1 MAARFFAN
9 LALHKAE
16 ILFQKKSTKMLRNYL
31 LIALRNL
38 TAHKLFSVINV
49 LGLTIGL
56 ACVMM
61 IALFVRSEVGFDTQW
76 TNADRTYRVM
86 RNFELPGSGAPLYL
100 ATNAP
105 PVGPLLKIDFP
116 QFEHVIRLMDNTAV
130 LSMPDNADSYY
141 EDGLYFAD
149 PDVFEVFNVPLVQG
163 NPQELFTGPF
173 QVVIDEALAQKYFP
187 AGGALGGTIMMSGSV
202 PVRVTGVMQN
212 LPRNTHL
219 DAHAFVSMQTAEVML
234 GDSMQSWGFNNF
246 HTYVVAEQGY
256 NMANFE
262 AQSDDF
268 FRRRMGEDAPSFT
281 SYSVIKVT
289 DIHLQSHR
297 DNELQAN
304 GSATVVLTF
313 SAIAVFILL
322 IACFNFMNLST
333 ARSISRARE
342 VGMRKVCGA
351 SRGQIAMQFLTESI
365 VIAAIAVAVATLL
378 VLALLPAFNALLG
391 TSLSLELMSN
401 FWVLPILCGFA
412 VFVGTLA
419 GLYPALYLAS
429 FPSATILRGEL
440 TKGRSGAVLRK
451 ALVVLQFT
459 ISIALVI
466 ASGIALSQ
474 LQYAQTLD
482 LGFQKE
488 QILIYR
494 GSGQSGLGNDYE
506 TMKQELLRHPQIVS
520 VTAANL
526 MPGDQ
531 NTNADGFRYEGGGP
545 DQIGMGYLNVD
556 FDFFETFGIEF
567 LNGRSFSEERGTDLL
582 VEPTEQTPRTSAN
595 FILNELAAEQLGWSA
610 NNAQGKW
617 LEVVMDRE
625 MTKVVRGN
633 VIGVVD
639 NIYFS
644 SIREAIKPIYYRV
657 MTSQSSTGSFPNLR
671 HMAVRVTG
679 NNLDETLAYID
690 ATWNR
695 FVPGVPIR
703 QSFLNADFE
712 ALYEGE
718 RRQGVIFT
726 WFSAMAI
733 FIAALGLF
741 GLASY
746 MTGQRTREI
755 GIRKVLGSTVGQLV
769 GLLTKD
775 FLILVCIAMLLAWPL
790 AAYFMSGW
798 LQSFAYR
805 VGLNPLIFLMAGG
818 VAIVIAALTVGL
830 LVARTASNNPA
841 LSLRHE

>member
-1 MAARFFAN
+1 
-9 LALHKAE
+9 
-16 ILFQKKSTKMLRNYL
+16 MLRNYL
-31 LIALRNL
+31 LVATRNL
-38 TAHKLFSVINV
+38 SSHKLFSVINV

-56 ACVMM
+56 ACVML

-76 TNADRTYRVM
+76 INAERTYRVM
-86 RNFELPGSGAPLYL
+86 RNFDIPGSGEHLYL

-105 PVGPLLKIDFP
+105 PVGPLLKLEFP
-116 QFEHVIRLMDNTAV
+116 QFEQVVRLLDNTAV
-130 LSMPDNADSYY
+130 LSMNDSVDSYY
-141 EDGLYFAD
+141 EPGLYFAD
-149 PDVFEVFNVPLVQG
+149 PEVFEVFDIPLLQG
-163 NPQELFTGPF
+163 NPKELFTGPF
-173 QVVIDEALAQKYFP
+173 QVVIDQSLAQKYFP
-187 AGGALGGTIMMSGSV
+187 TGGALGGTITMSGNV
-202 PVRVTGVMQN
+202 PVRVTGVMAN

-219 DAHAFVSMQTAEVML
+219 DAHAFVSMQTAEVIL

-246 HTYVVAEQGY
+246 HTYVVAAPGY
-256 NMANFE
+256 DMKQFE

-268 FRRRMGEDAPSFT
+268 FRRHMGEDAPSFT

-333 ARSISRARE
+333 ARSLSRARE

-351 SRGQIAMQFLTESI
+351 SRGQIALQFLTESI
-365 VIAAIAVAVATLL
+365 VIAAIAVCVATLL

-391 TSLSLELMSN
+391 TSLSLDLTDN
-401 FWVLPILCGFA
+401 IWVLPALCA
-412 VFVGTLA
+412 LALVVGALA

-429 FPSATILRGEL
+429 FPAATILRGEL
-440 TKGRSGAVLRK
+440 SKGRSGVLLRK
-451 ALVVLQFT
+451 ALVVMQFT

-466 ASGIALSQ
+466 SSGIALSQ
-474 LQYAQTLD
+474 LRYAQSLD

-488 QILIYR
+488 HILIYR
-494 GSGQSGLGNDYE
+494 GSGQAGLGDDYE
-506 TMKQELLRHPQIVS
+506 TMKKELLRHPQIVS

-531 NTNADGFRYEGGGP
+531 NTNADGIRFEGGGP
-545 DQIGMGYLNVD
+545 ESIGMAYLNVD

-567 LNGRSFSEERGTDLL
+567 LAGRSFSAERGTDLL
-582 VEPTEQTPRTSAN
+582 VEPTEDTPRTSAN
-595 FILNELAAEQLGWSA
+595 FILNELAAQQLGWSA
-610 NNAQGKW
+610 STAQGKW
-617 LEVVMDRE
+617 LESVMDRE
-625 MTKVVRGN
+625 MTRVVRGN
-633 VIGVVD
+633 VIGVVE

-644 SIREAIKPIYYRV
+644 SIREAIKPVYYRV
-657 MTSQSSTGSFPNLR
+657 MTSQSSTGRFPNLR
-671 HMAVRVTG
+671 SMAVRVTG
-679 NNLDETLAYID
+679 TDLDETLAYID

-703 QSFLNADFE
+703 QSFLDADFQ

-733 FIAALGLF
+733 FIASLGLF

-775 FLILVCIAMLLAWPL
+775 FLILVLIAMLLAWPI
-790 AAYFMSGW
+790 AAYFMNGW
-798 LQSFAYR
+798 LESFAYR
-805 VGLNPLIFLMAGG
+805 VGLDPLIFVVAGG

>member
-1 MAARFFAN
+1 
-9 LALHKAE
+9 
-16 ILFQKKSTKMLRNYL
+16 MLRNYFL
-31 LIALRNL
+31 VAIRNL
-38 TAHKLFSVINV
+38 SSHKLFSVINV

-56 ACVMM
+56 ACVML

-76 TNADRTYRVM
+76 ANADRTYRVM
-86 RNFELPGSGAPLYL
+86 RNFDLPGSGVPLYL

-105 PVGPLLKIDFP
+105 PVGPLLKLEFP
-116 QFEHVIRLMDNTAV
+116 QFEQVVRLMDNTAV
-130 LSMPDNADSYY
+130 LSMNDSADSYY
-141 EDGLYFAD
+141 EAGLYFAD
-149 PDVFEVFNVPLVQG
+149 PEVFAVFDIPLLQG
-163 NPQELFTGPF
+163 NPQQLFTGPF
-173 QVVIDEALAQKYFP
+173 QAVIDESLAQKYFP
-187 AGGALGGTIMMSGSV
+187 AGGALGGTITMSGDV
-202 PVRVTGVMQN
+202 PVRVTGIMAN

-219 DAHAFVSMQTAEVML
+219 DAHAFVSMQTAEVIF
-234 GDSMQSWGFNNF
+234 GETMQSWGFNNF
-246 HTYVVAEQGY
+246 HTYVVAAPGY
-256 NMANFE
+256 DMAQFE

-268 FRRRMGEDAPSFT
+268 FRRHMGEDAPSFT
-281 SYSVIKVT
+281 SFSTIKVT

-333 ARSISRARE
+333 ARSLSRARE

-351 SRGQIAMQFLTESI
+351 SRGQIALQFLTESI
-365 VIAAIAVAVATLL
+365 VIAAIAVCVSTLL

-391 TSLSLELMSN
+391 TSLNLDLFGN
-401 FWVLPILCGFA
+401 IWVLPALCGL
-412 VFVGTLA
+412 VLLVGTLA

-429 FPSATILRGEL
+429 FPAATILRGEL
-440 TKGRSGAVLRK
+440 SKGRSGVVLRK

-466 ASGIALSQ
+466 SSGIALAQ
-474 LQYAQTLD
+474 LRYAQSLD
-482 LGFQKE
+482 VGFQKE
-488 QILIYR
+488 HILIYR
-494 GSGQSGLGNDYE
+494 GSGQAGLGDDYE

-545 DQIGMGYLNVD
+545 EPIGMGYLNVD

-567 LNGRSFSEERGTDLL
+567 LAGRSFSAERGTDLL
-582 VEPTEQTPRTSAN
+582 VEPTEEMPRTSAS
-595 FILNELAAEQLGWSA
+595 FILNELAAQQLGWSA
-610 NNAQGKW
+610 SDAEGKW
-617 LEVVMDRE
+617 LESVMDRE
-625 MTKVVRGN
+625 ATRVVRGN

-644 SIREAIKPIYYRV
+644 SIRETIKPVYYRV

-671 HMAVRVTG
+671 SMAVRVTG
-679 NNLDETLAYID
+679 DNLDATLAYID
-690 ATWNR
+690 TTWNR

-703 QSFLNADFE
+703 QTFLDADFQ

-755 GIRKVLGSTVGQLV
+755 GIRKVLGSSVGQLV

-775 FLILVCIAMLLAWPL
+775 FLILVFIAMLLAWPL
-790 AAYFMSGW
+790 AAYFMNGW

-805 VGLNPLIFLMAGG
+805 VGLNPLIFVMAGG

>member
-1 MAARFFAN
+1 
-9 LALHKAE
+9 
-16 ILFQKKSTKMLRNYL
+16 MLRNYL
-31 LIALRNL
+31 LVAFRNL
-38 TAHKLFSVINV
+38 ASHKLFSVINV

-56 ACVMM
+56 ACVIL

-76 TNADRTYRVM
+76 ANADRTYRVM
-86 RNFELPGSGAPLYL
+86 RNFNPPGGGAPLYL

-105 PVGPLLKIDFP
+105 PVGPLLKLEFP
-116 QFEHVIRLMDNTAV
+116 QFENVVRLMDNTAV
-130 LSMPDNADSYY
+130 LNMPNTNESYY
-141 EDGLYFAD
+141 EPGLYFAD
-149 PDVFEVFNVPLVQG
+149 PEVFEVFNIPLLQG
-163 NPQELFTGPF
+163 NPETLFQGPF
-173 QVVIDEALAQKYFP
+173 QVVIDESLAQKYFP
-187 AGGALGGTIMMSGSV
+187 NGDAMGGTIMMSGNT
-202 PVRVTGVMQN
+202 PAQVTGVMAN

-219 DAHAFVSMQTAEVML
+219 DAHAFVSIQTAEVIF
-234 GDSMQSWGFNNF
+234 GDRMQSWGFNNF
-246 HTYVVAEQGY
+246 HTYVVTEPGY
-256 NMANFE
+256 DIDDLVG
-262 AQSDDF
+262 QSDDF
-268 FRRRMGEDAPSFT
+268 FRRHMGEDAPSFT
-281 SYSVIKVT
+281 SFSAIKVT

-313 SAIAVFILL
+313 SAIALFILL

-351 SRGQIAMQFLTESI
+351 SRGQIALQFLTESI
-365 VIAAIAVAVATLL
+365 VIAALAVAVATLL
-378 VLALLPAFNALLG
+378 VLVILPPFNALLG
-391 TSLSLELMSN
+391 TSLSLGLLEN
-401 FWVLPILCGFA
+401 VWVLPTLCALA
-412 VFVGTLA
+412 VLVGALA

-440 TKGRSGAVLRK
+440 TKGSGGVVLRK
-451 ALVVLQFT
+451 GLVVLQFT

-474 LQYAQTLD
+474 LRYAQSLD

-494 GSGQSGLGNDYE
+494 GSGQTGLGSEYE

-531 NTNADGFRYEGGGP
+531 NTNADGVRFEGGGP
-545 DQIGMGYLNVD
+545 DPIGMGYLNVD
-556 FDFFETFGIEF
+556 YDFFETFGIEF
-567 LNGRSFSEERGTDLL
+567 LTGRSFSEERGTDLFT
-582 VEPTEQTPRTSAN
+582 EPTDDSPRSSAS
-595 FILNELAAEQLGWSA
+595 FILNELAAQQIGWDA
-610 NNAQGKW
+610 NSAQGKW
-617 LEVVMDRE
+617 IESVLDRE
-625 MTKVVRGN
+625 GTKVVRGN

-644 SIREAIKPIYYRV
+644 SIRESIKPVYYRV
-657 MTSQSSTGSFPNLR
+657 MASQSSSGQFPNLR
-671 HMAVRVTG
+671 HMAIRVTG
-679 NNLDETLAYID
+679 NNLDETLAYINE
-690 ATWNR
+690 TWTR

-703 QSFLNADFE
+703 QSFLDADFE

-726 WFSAMAI
+726 WFSGMAI

-746 MTGQRTREI
+746 MTQQRTREI
-755 GIRKVLGSTVGQLV
+755 GIRKVLGSTVTQLV
-769 GLLTKD
+769 SLLTKD

-790 AAYFMSGW
+790 AAYFMNGW
-798 LQSFAYR
+798 LQNFAYR
-805 VGLNPLIFLMAGG
+805 VGLNPLIFLVAGG
-818 VAIVIAALTVGL
+818 VAIIIAMITVGL

>member
-1 MAARFFAN
+1 
-9 LALHKAE
+9 
-16 ILFQKKSTKMLRNYL
+16 MLKNYL
-31 LIALRNL
+31 LAALRNL
-38 TAHKLFSVINV
+38 ASHKLFSVINV

-56 ACVMM
+56 ACVML

-86 RNFELPGSGAPLYL
+86 RNFELPGSGTPLYL

-105 PVGPLLKIDFP
+105 PVGPLLKLDFP
-116 QFEHVIRLMDNTAV
+116 QFEQVVRLMDNTAV
-130 LSMPDNADSYY
+130 LSMADSADSYY
-141 EDGLYFAD
+141 EPGLYFAD
-149 PDVFEVFNVPLVQG
+149 PEVFDVFNIPLLQG

-173 QVVIDEALAQKYFP
+173 QVVIDESLAQKYFP
-187 AGGALGGTIMMSGSV
+187 AGGALGGTIMMSGDV
-202 PVRVTGVMQN
+202 PVRVTGVMTN
-212 LPRNTHL
+212 LPRATHL
-219 DAHAFVSMQTAEVML
+219 DAHAFVSMQTAEVIL
-234 GDSMQSWGFNNF
+234 GERMQSWGFNNF
-246 HTYVVAEQGY
+246 HTYVVTEPGY
-256 NMANFE
+256 DMANFLS
-262 AQSDDF
+262 QSDDF
-268 FRRRMGEDAPSFT
+268 FRRHMGEDAPSFT
-281 SYSVIKVT
+281 SFSAIKVT

-304 GSATVVLTF
+304 GSAAVVLTF

-333 ARSISRARE
+333 ARSLSRARE

-351 SRGQIAMQFLTESI
+351 SRGQIALQFLTESI
-365 VIAAIAVAVATLL
+365 VIAALAVCVATLL
-378 VLALLPAFNALLG
+378 VLLILPAFNALLG
-391 TSLSLELMSN
+391 TSLSLQLFAN
-401 FWVLPILCGFA
+401 IWVLPALCSLA
-412 VFVGTLA
+412 LFVGTLA

-440 TKGRSGAVLRK
+440 TKGRSGVVLRK

-466 ASGIALSQ
+466 ASGVALSQ
-474 LQYAQTLD
+474 LRYAQSLD
-482 LGFQKE
+482 LGFQRE

-494 GSGQSGLGNDYE
+494 GSGQEGLGDNYA

-545 DQIGMGYLNVD
+545 DPIGMGYLNVD

-567 LNGRSFSEERGTDLL
+567 LVGRSFSEERGTDLF
-582 VEPTEQTPRTSAN
+582 VEPTENSPRTSAA
-595 FILNELAAEQLGWSA
+595 FILNELAAQQLGW
-610 NNAQGKW
+610 NASDAEGKW
-617 LEVVMDRE
+617 LESVMDRE
-625 MTKVVRGN
+625 ATKVVRGN

-644 SIREAIKPIYYRV
+644 SIREAIKPVYYRV
-657 MTSQSSTGSFPNLR
+657 MTSQSSTGGFPNMGN
-671 HMAVRVTG
+671 MAVRVTG
-679 NNLDETLAYID
+679 NDLDQTLAFID
-690 ATWNR
+690 TTWNR

-703 QSFLNADFE
+703 QSFLDADFQ

-718 RRQGVIFT
+718 RQQGVIFT

-746 MTGQRTREI
+746 MTAQRTREI
-755 GIRKVLGSTVGQLV
+755 GIRKVLGSSVGQV
-769 GLLTKD
+769 VSLLTKD
-775 FLILVCIAMLLAWPL
+775 FLILVVIAMLLAWPL
-790 AAYFMSGW
+790 AAYFMNDW
-798 LQSFAYR
+798 LGSFAYR
-805 VGLNPLIFLMAGG
+805 VGLNPLIFLVAGA
-818 VAIVIAALTVGL
+818 VALIIAALTVGL